1 MRMLLTVVAL
11 SAAAGFAQD
20 IVQLAP
26 ERVKVLIENDQVR
39 VLRFSEPGHSKLPMH
54 SHPPYVSV
62 AFTADYS
69 KYMFPDG
76 KTSEEHTKAGAVDFF
91 KAVTH
96 AFENL
101 SDNTAESIMVELK
114 DPPPAAAA
122 VTTEM
127 DPVKVDPKHYKV
139 LIDND
144 RVRVL
149 RARYGPHEKSVMH
162 EHPASVAV
170 FMTDSHA
177 RFTLPDGTSQDSDTK
192 ARDVTW
198 APAGKHLPE
207 NLGDKPMEVIVIE
220 LKR

>member
-11 SAAAGFAQD
+11 TATAGFAQD
-20 IVQLAP
+20 VVKLAP
-26 ERVKVLIENDQVR
+26 ERVKVLVENDQVR
-39 VLRFSEPGHSKLPMH
+39 VLQFTEPGHSKLPMH
-54 SHPPYVSV
+54 SHPAYVSV
-62 AFTADYS
+62 GFTADDS
-69 KYMFPDG
+69 KYTFPDG
-76 KTSEEHTKAGAVDFF
+76 KTSEEKTKAGAVDYS

-96 AFENL
+96 ASDNL
-101 SDNTAESIMVELK
+101 SDSVSESIMVELK
-114 DPPPAAAA
+114 DRPPAVAA
-122 VTTEM
+122 VKTEM

-139 LIDND
+139 VIEND

-149 RARYGPHEKSVMH
+149 RAKYGPHEKSVMH

-177 RFTLPDGTSQDSDTK
+177 KFTLPDGTTQDINTK
-192 ARDVTW
+192 AHDVTW

>member
-20 IVQLAP
+20 VVQLAP

-114 DPPPAAAA
+114 DRPPAAAA

-149 RARYGPHEKSVMH
+149 RARYGH
-162 EHPASVAV
+162 
-170 FMTDSHA
+170 TRNRDA
-177 RFTLPDGTSQDSDTK
+177 RTSGLGRRVHDGQPRQIHTTGRHVQDINTK
-192 ARDVTW
+192 AAT
-198 APAGKHLPE
+198 
-207 NLGDKPMEVIVIE
+207 
-220 LKR
+220 